1 MWTTMGKQSGAMN
14 EVDEVNGVE
23 KFFDKSKIEYMK
35 KKIGLLLCL
44 MAALSAKAQDDKGF
58 EISKNLEI
66 FANVYKNLHLNYV
79 DDVDPGKTMK
89 VAIDAMLASTDPYTN
104 YYAESDMED
113 VKMQVLGQYGGIG
126 SLIHQ
131 EGDSVYIAEPYEGL
145 PADKAGL
152 KIGDRIVAVNG
163 ESTKGKSNA
172 DVSSAMRGQAGT
184 PVTLRIE
191 RNGKEMDVVITR
203 AEIKLP
209 NVSFKGMVNGNIGY
223 VRLDEFTQEAAKNVR
238 DAFRQLKHENPEM
251 KGFILDLRGN
261 GGGLM
266 SEAVD
271 IVNIWVKS
279 GELVVETK
287 GKVASKNLKSRT
299 RMNPEDLNMPVAVLI
314 NGGSASASEIVS
326 GSLQDLDRAVIIGER
341 SYGKGLVQNIL
352 PMPYNSQ
359 MKVTVSKYF
368 IPSGRCIQ
376 AIDYK
381 NRDENGRATK
391 VPDSL
396 KTAFS
401 TRNGRT
407 VYDGF
412 GIEPDVEVEHETS
425 SLLAVALYNRFH
437 FFNYAMKFS
446 REHES
451 IPPAGEFVITDE
463 IWQDFVNYLS
473 DKTYEYKTYTEN
485 IISDLRKVA
494 EQENY
499 LDNMKQQIDLLEK
512 TYKDAKKEDLNRNRE
527 EISELL
533 KDAILLHYYYRKGC
547 IEGALKTDPDVK
559 KAVDI
564 LTNPT
569 EYKKILNN

>member
-1 MWTTMGKQSGAMN
+1 MKTRILFTLLIVAGTTAW
-14 EVDEVNGVE
+14 
-23 KFFDKSKIEYMK
+23 
-35 KKIGLLLCL
+35 
-44 MAALSAKAQDDKGF
+44 AQNDKGF

-66 FANVYKNLHLNYV
+66 FANVYKNLHTNYV

-89 VAIDAMLASTDPYTN
+89 VAIDAMLASMDPYTN
-104 YYAESDMED
+104 YFAESDMED

-131 EGDSVYIAEPYEGL
+131 ENDKIYIAEPYEGL

-152 KIGDRIVAVNG
+152 KIGDRILAVNG
-163 ESTKGKSNA
+163 ESTQGKSNA

-184 PVTLRIE
+184 QVTLRIE
-191 RNGKEMDVVITR
+191 REGKEFDVAITR
-203 AEIKLP
+203 AEIRLP
-209 NVSFKGMVNGNIGY
+209 NVSYYGIVDGNVGY
-223 VRLDEFTQEAAKNVR
+223 IRLDEFTQDAAKNVR
-238 DAFRQLKHENPEM
+238 EAFKTLKRDHPGM
-251 KGFILDLRGN
+251 KGIILDLRGN

-266 SEAVD
+266 GEAVD
-271 IVNIWVKS
+271 IVNIWVKQN
-279 GELVVETK
+279 ELVVETK
-287 GKVASKNLKSRT
+287 GKVAARNLKSRT
-299 RMNPEDLNMPVAVLI
+299 RMAPEDLNIPVAVLI
-314 NGGSASASEIVS
+314 NGQSASASEIVS

-341 SYGKGLVQNIL
+341 SFGKGLVQNIL

-381 NRDENGRATK
+381 HRDANGRATK

-396 KTAFS
+396 KTAFH

-412 GIEPDVEVEHETS
+412 GIEPDVEVEHESS
-425 SLLAVALYNRFH
+425 SLLSLALYNRFH
-437 FFNYAMKFS
+437 FFNYAVKFH
-446 REHES
+446 REHPT
-451 IPPAGEFVITDE
+451 IPTPHDFRITDE
-463 IWQDFVNYLS
+463 IYQDFINYLS
-473 DKTYEYKTYTEN
+473 DKTYEYTTYTEN

-494 EQENY
+494 EEENY
-499 LDNMKQQIDLLEK
+499 MDNLKQQIDQLEK
-512 TYKDAKKEDLNRNRE
+512 TYKEAKKEDLMRNRQ

-533 KDAILLHYYYRKGC
+533 QDAILVHYYYRKGS
-547 IEGALKTDPDVK
+547 IEGVLQNDPDVK

-564 LTNPT
+564 LTNSE
-569 EYKKILNN
+569 EYKRILGI

>member
-1 MWTTMGKQSGAMN
+1 
-14 EVDEVNGVE
+14 
-23 KFFDKSKIEYMK
+23 MK
-35 KKIGLLLCL
+35 RTLILL
-44 MAALSAKAQDDKGF
+44 MFAAILAGAKAQDDKGF

-66 FANVYKNLHLNYV
+66 FSNVYKNLHLNYV

-89 VAIDAMLASTDPYTN
+89 VAIDAMLASMDPYTN

-131 EGDSVYIAEPYEGL
+131 EGDSIYIAEPYKDL

-152 KIGDRIVAVNG
+152 KVGDRIVAVNG

-184 PVTLRIE
+184 QLTLRIE
-191 RNGKEMDVVITR
+191 RQGKEMDVLITR
-203 AEIKLP
+203 AEIRLP
-209 NVSFKGMVNGNIGY
+209 NVPYSGMVKGNIGY
-223 VRLDEFTQEAAKNVR
+223 VRLDEFTQDAAKNVR
-238 DAFRQLKHENPEM
+238 DAFRQLKRDNPNM

-271 IVNIWVKS
+271 IVNIWVKT

-287 GKVASKNLKSRT
+287 GKVASRNLKSRT
-299 RMNPEDLNMPVAVLI
+299 HLAPEDLNIPMAVLI
-314 NGGSASASEIVS
+314 NGNSASASEIVS
-326 GSLQDLDRAVIIGER
+326 GSLQDLDRAVIIGDR

-381 NRDENGRATK
+381 HRDANGRAVK

-396 KTAFS
+396 KTAFK

-437 FFNYAMKFS
+437 FFNYAKKFAQ
-446 REHES
+446 EHDH
-451 IPPAGEFVITDE
+451 IAPAGEFEISDE

-473 DKTYEYKTYTEN
+473 DKKYEYTTYTEN
-485 IISDLRKVA
+485 IISDLKKVA
-494 EQENY
+494 EEENY
-499 LDNMKQQIDLLEK
+499 MDNLKQQIEMLEK
-512 TYKDAKKEDLNRNRE
+512 TYKEAKKEDLNRNRE
-527 EISELL
+527 EIAQLL
-533 KDAILLHYYYRKGC
+533 KDAIVLHYYYRKGC
-547 IEGALKTDPDVK
+547 IEGALTDDPDVK
-559 KAVDI
+559 KAV
-564 LTNPT
+564 
-569 EYKKILNN
+569 EILNNPAEYNRILGK

>member
-1 MWTTMGKQSGAMN
+1 MRQRLTA
-14 EVDEVNGVE
+14 
-23 KFFDKSKIEYMK
+23 
-35 KKIGLLLCL
+35 LLLIL
-44 MAALSAKAQDDKGF
+44 AFATTATAQEDKGF

-66 FANVYKNLHLNYV
+66 FANVYKNLHTNYV

-89 VAIDAMLASTDPYTN
+89 VAIDAMLASMDPYTN
-104 YYAESDMED
+104 YFAESDMED

-131 EGDSVYIAEPYEGL
+131 EGKNIYIAEPYEGL
-145 PADKAGL
+145 PADKAGVR
-152 KIGDRIVAVNG
+152 IGDRILAVNG
-163 ESTKGKSNA
+163 ESTEGRSNA

-184 PVTLRIE
+184 DVTLRLE
-191 RNGKEMDVVITR
+191 RDGKAFDVTITR
-203 AEIKLP
+203 AEIRLP
-209 NVSFKGMVNGNIGY
+209 NVLYSGMVYGNIGY
-223 VRLDEFTQEAAKNVR
+223 IRLDEFTQDAAKNVR
-238 DAFRQLKHENPEM
+238 DAFHQLKQAHPDM
-251 KGFILDLRGN
+251 KGVILDLRGN

-266 SEAVD
+266 GEAVD

-279 GELVVETK
+279 NELVVETK
-287 GKVASKNLKSRT
+287 GKIASKNMKSRT
-299 RMNPEDLNMPVAVLI
+299 RMAPEDLDIPLAVLI
-314 NGGSASASEIVS
+314 NGNSASASEIVS

-381 NRDENGRATK
+381 HRDENGRAIK

-396 KTAFS
+396 KTAFK

-412 GIEPDVEVEHETS
+412 GIEPDVEVEHEAS

-437 FFNYAMKFS
+437 FFNYAVKFAH
-446 REHES
+446 EHQS
-451 IPPAGEFVITDE
+451 IPPAGEFTITDE
-463 IWQDFVNYLS
+463 IYQDFVNYLS
-473 DKTYEYKTYTEN
+473 DKSYEYTTYTEN

-494 EQENY
+494 EEENY
-499 LDNMKQQIDLLEK
+499 MDNLKQQIDQLEK
-512 TYKDAKKEDLNRNRE
+512 TYKEAKKEDLMRNRT

-533 KDAILLHYYYRKGC
+533 KDAILLHYYYRKGA
-547 IEGALKTDPDVK
+547 IEGALAADPDVK
-559 KAVDI
+559 KAVEV
-564 LTNPT
+564 LTNKE
-569 EYKKILNN
+569 EYNRILGK

>member
-1 MWTTMGKQSGAMN
+1 MKQ
-14 EVDEVNGVE
+14 
-23 KFFDKSKIEYMK
+23 KIL
-35 KKIGLLLCL
+35 ISLLLWAGL
-44 MAALSAKAQDDKGF
+44 AATAQNGQSDKGF

-66 FANVYKNLHLNYV
+66 FANVYKNLHINYV

-89 VAIDAMLASTDPYTN
+89 VAIDAMLASMDPYTN
-104 YYAESDMED
+104 YFAESDMED

-126 SLIHQ
+126 ALIHQ
-131 EGDSVYIAEPYEGL
+131 QGDSVYIAEPYEGL
-145 PADKAGL
+145 PADKAGIR
-152 KIGDRIVAVNG
+152 IGDRIVAVGG
-163 ESTKGKSNA
+163 ESTKGKTTS

-184 PVTLRIE
+184 EVALRLE
-191 RNGKEMDVVITR
+191 RDGKEFEVKLTR
-203 AEIKLP
+203 GEIRLP
-209 NVSFKGMVNGNIGY
+209 NVPYYGMVDGNIGY
-223 VRLDEFTQEAAKNVR
+223 VRLDEFTQDAAKNVR
-238 DAFRQLKHENPEM
+238 EAFRQLKREHPDM
-251 KGFILDLRGN
+251 KGFILDLRNN

-266 SEAVD
+266 NEAVD

-279 GELVVETK
+279 NELVVETK
-287 GKVASKNLKSRT
+287 GKVASKNVKSRT
-299 RMNPEDLNMPVAVLI
+299 RMSPEDLDIPLAVLI
-314 NGGSASASEIVS
+314 NSASASASEIVS

-381 NRDENGRATK
+381 HRDADGRATK

-396 KTAFS
+396 KTAFK

-412 GIEPDVEVEHETS
+412 GIEPDVEVEHEPS
-425 SLLAVALYNRFH
+425 SLLSVALYNRFH
-437 FFNYAMKFS
+437 FFNYAMKYH
-446 REHES
+446 REHAS
-451 IPPAGEFVITDE
+451 IPPAGEFKITDE
-463 IWQDFVNYLS
+463 IWNDFVDYLS

-485 IISDLRKVA
+485 LIADLRKVA
-494 EQENY
+494 EEENY
-499 LDNMKQQIDLLEK
+499 MDNLKQQIDQLEK

-533 KDAILLHYYYRKGC
+533 ADAIILHYYYRKGC
-547 IEGALKTDPDVK
+547 IEAALEWDPDIK
-559 KAVDI
+559 KATEI
-564 LTNPT
+564 LGNPS
-569 EYKKILNN
+569 EYKKILSSDNK